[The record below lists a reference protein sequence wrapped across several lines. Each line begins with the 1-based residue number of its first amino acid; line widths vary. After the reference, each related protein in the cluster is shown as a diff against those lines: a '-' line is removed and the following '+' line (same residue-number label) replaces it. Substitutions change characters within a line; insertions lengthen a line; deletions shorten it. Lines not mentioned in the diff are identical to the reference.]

1 MKLIKQL
8 IHTLISIG
16 LLGSFFLYAHLI
28 QNELGST
35 KNDGTVEIIAE
46 QPNQVIDSIQIN
58 GRYVQSSEIIKN
70 QWGFNDAELIPNFSS
85 LSEDNSLVIKSSS
98 SVKTVSFEYFVSEN
112 PVIVNIKVGG
122 QLVGTIDTSN
132 GDKYKNLAFFKLPS
146 TLRITKN
153 NQFWYLHLIV
163 IAFGITCFIFNKATW
178 RIKKREIIF
187 LILLLIV
194 QYIFTTIT
202 FPRLYRNEL
211 VLFNSNFN
219 KIETQQ
225 LLISLTILIFFGL
238 FGYKQLRGRVYNA
251 FQRIIL
257 FVIYLLVPIFSLFLI
272 ENSYSQFST
281 LSQNSLL
288 NNLIIIG
295 IIYLIVA
302 LATSLRLASL
312 IILSASIII
321 GLSNQILIDNRGAPI
336 LFYNFFQITD
346 GLNVA
351 SSVTVNINNRILQSI
366 VFSYILF
373 TCFLFIPKLSLP
385 RLLPSQTFYSRHDF
399 KWFYRLSRILLSF
412 VTLITVFPLI
422 NQTVVSNA
430 NISLNYWRMYITY
443 GQYGLPLS
451 LVSFYEDSKIS
462 KPEGYSTSNLE
473 KLLET
478 YSSDTDTITSTTK
491 PNIIFIQN
499 ESQSDLSTLQNL
511 SISPDPLLNQHALS
525 DDTVHG
531 TLNVSVYGG
540 GTANTEYEVLT
551 SNAISFLSSNLF
563 PYQQIITQERPSFA
577 SYLKD
582 KDYDTVALHPQS
594 GNNYNR
600 QKVYPLLGFTK
611 SYFLDSEP
619 AISELAPLTINRGWP
634 SDQFLFNGIKEL
646 YEQKGDTP
654 LFSFVVTMQG
664 HGGYPSTEAIYPRE
678 VSINGSTSE
687 YLAETEFLTSLK
699 KTDEAFADLITYFS
713 SYKEPTVIV
722 MYGDHQPSL
731 SQEFYSQFMDESNP
745 ASKYSTPFVI
755 WANFDINEREAITIS
770 PNYLVPYLM
779 NILSE
784 SEYALPRSP
793 YQQFLSD
800 MQLELPIITSW
811 GNLDG
816 NGQQIE
822 DLSTLPLYQTYLQL
836 EYNSA
841 VDKRPLEDLFE

>member
-1 MKLIKQL
+1 MKLIKL
-8 IHTLISIG
+8 FFHWIIVI
-16 LLGSFFLYAHLI
+16 LLGSSFIKYIDLI
-28 QNELGST
+28 ENELGVA
-35 KNDGTVEIIAE
+35 NNNGNVRIIAE
-46 QPNQVIDSIQIN
+46 ETQQYIDGIQIN
-58 GRYVQSSEIIKN
+58 GKYNLGEFVVRNDWYTVSQNVVNTFYISEIEN
-70 QWGFNDAELIPNFSS
+70 NVMEFNLPTP
-85 LSEDNSLVIKSSS
+85 IKSI
-98 SVKTVSFEYFVSEN
+98 SFEYRVSDE
-112 PVIVNIKVGG
+112 PKIIHIYIDDKLIKT
-122 QLVGTIDTSN
+122 LDTSI
-132 GDKYKNLAFFKLPS
+132 GKDSKNLFFLETAHSTKLS
-146 TLRITKN
+146 SE
-153 NQFWYLHLIV
+153 NQFWYIQIIILFMGLIFY
-163 IAFGITCFIFNKATW
+163 ALGNATW
-178 RIKKREIIF
+178 RIRFRDIILVLCLIGIQFF
-187 LILLLIV
+187 LTSKL
-194 QYIFTTIT
+194 
-202 FPRLYRNEL
+202 FPLLYRDEL
-211 VLFNSNFN
+211 VLFNSSFN
-219 KIETQQ
+219 KAEINLLLTTFTLTLYASFIGYRQ
-225 LLISLTILIFFGL
+225 LNNKL
-238 FGYKQLRGRVYNA
+238 FVACKNL
-251 FQRIIL
+251 FIL
-257 FVIYLLVPIFSLFLI
+257 FNFASVPILSLFII

-281 LSQNSLL
+281 LSIENIRY
-288 NNLIIIG
+288 NLIIISV
-295 IIYLIVA
+295 LFFIVVFM
-302 LATSLRLASL
+302 TNFRFAS
-312 IILSASIII
+312 IFILSISAII
-321 GLSNQILIDNRGAPI
+321 GISNQILITSRGTPL
-336 LFYNFFQITD
+336 LFYNIFQIKD
-346 GLNVA
+346 ALNVA
-351 SSVTVNINNRILQSI
+351 SSITITLNNRMLQSI
-366 VFSYILF
+366 FFTLFLNTYFSIL
-373 TCFLFIPKLSLP
+373 PKLTLP
-385 RLLPSQTFYSRHDF
+385 NFFPKAINKTKFDF
-399 KWFYRLSRILLSF
+399 KWFNRFIRITIGYLAI
-412 VTLITVFPLI
+412 TLVLPTSIQSLVDNADITLD
-422 NQTVVSNA
+422 
-430 NISLNYWRMYITY
+430 YWKMQVTY

-473 KLLET
+473 QLLET
-478 YSSDTDTITSTTK
+478 YSSDTDTSTTK

-499 ESQSDLSTLQNL
+499 ESQSDFSTLQNL
-511 SISPDPLLNQHALS
+511 SISPDPLLNQHTLS
-525 DDTVHG
+525 DNTVHG

-551 SNAISFLSSNLF
+551 SNAVSFLSSNLF

-611 SYFLDSEP
+611 SYFLDSDP
-619 AISELAPLTINRGWP
+619 AISELAPLTIDRSWP

-664 HGGYPSTEAIYPRE
+664 HGGYLNSEETYPRE
-678 VSINGSTSE
+678 VNINGSTSE

-793 YQQFLSD
+793 YQQFVSD

-816 NGQQIE
+816 SGQQIE
-822 DLSTLPLYQTYLQL
+822 DLSNLSLYQTYLQL

-841 VDKRPLEDLFE
+841 VDKRPLEDLFK

>member
-1 MKLIKQL
+1 MKLIKL
-8 IHTLISIG
+8 FFHWIIVI
-16 LLGSFFLYAHLI
+16 LLGSSFIKYIDLI
-28 QNELGST
+28 ENELGVA
-35 KNDGTVEIIAE
+35 NNNGNVRIIAE
-46 QPNQVIDSIQIN
+46 ETQQYIDGIQIN
-58 GRYVQSSEIIKN
+58 GKYNLGEFVVRNDWYTVSQNVVNTFYISEIEN
-70 QWGFNDAELIPNFSS
+70 NVMEFNLPTP
-85 LSEDNSLVIKSSS
+85 IKSI
-98 SVKTVSFEYFVSEN
+98 SFEYRVSDE
-112 PVIVNIKVGG
+112 PKIIHIYIDDKLIKT
-122 QLVGTIDTSN
+122 LDTSI
-132 GDKYKNLAFFKLPS
+132 GKDSKNLFFLETAHSTKLS
-146 TLRITKN
+146 SE
-153 NQFWYLHLIV
+153 NQFWYIQIIILFMGLIFY
-163 IAFGITCFIFNKATW
+163 ALGNATW
-178 RIKKREIIF
+178 RIRFRDIILVLCLIGIQFF
-187 LILLLIV
+187 LTSKL
-194 QYIFTTIT
+194 
-202 FPRLYRNEL
+202 FPLLYRDEL
-211 VLFNSNFN
+211 VLFNSSFN
-219 KIETQQ
+219 KAEINLLLTTFTLTLYASFIGYRQ
-225 LLISLTILIFFGL
+225 LNNKL
-238 FGYKQLRGRVYNA
+238 FVACKNL
-251 FQRIIL
+251 FIL
-257 FVIYLLVPIFSLFLI
+257 FNFASVPILSLFII

-281 LSQNSLL
+281 LSIENIRY
-288 NNLIIIG
+288 NLIIISV
-295 IIYLIVA
+295 LFFIVF
-302 LATSLRLASL
+302 LMTNFRFAS
-312 IILSASIII
+312 IFILSISAII
-321 GLSNQILIDNRGAPI
+321 GISNQILITSRGTPL
-336 LFYNFFQITD
+336 LFYNIFQIKD
-346 GLNVA
+346 ALNVA
-351 SSVTVNINNRILQSI
+351 SSITITLNNRMLQSI
-366 VFSYILF
+366 FFTLFLNTYFSIL
-373 TCFLFIPKLSLP
+373 PKLTLP
-385 RLLPSQTFYSRHDF
+385 NFFPKAINKTKFDF
-399 KWFYRLSRILLSF
+399 KWFNRFIRITIGYLAI
-412 VTLITVFPLI
+412 TLVLPTSIQSLVDNADITLD
-422 NQTVVSNA
+422 
-430 NISLNYWRMYITY
+430 YWKMQVTY

-462 KPEGYSTSNLE
+462 KPERYSTSNLE
-473 KLLET
+473 QLLET
-478 YSSDTDTITSTTK
+478 YSSDTDTSTTK

-499 ESQSDLSTLQNL
+499 ESQSDFSTLQNL
-511 SISPDPLLNQHALS
+511 SISPDPLLNQHTLS
-525 DDTVHG
+525 DNTVHG

-611 SYFLDSEP
+611 SYFLDSDP
-619 AISELAPLTINRGWP
+619 AISELAPLTIDRSWP

-664 HGGYPSTEAIYPRE
+664 HGGYLNSEETYPRE
-678 VSINGSTSE
+678 VNINGSTSE

-793 YQQFLSD
+793 YQQFVSD

-816 NGQQIE
+816 SGQQIE
-822 DLSTLPLYQTYLQL
+822 DLSNLSLYQTYLQL

-841 VDKRPLEDLFE
+841 VDKRPLEDLFK

>member
-1 MKLIKQL
+1 MKLIKL
-8 IHTLISIG
+8 FFHWIIVI
-16 LLGSFFLYAHLI
+16 LLGCSFIKYIDLI
-28 QNELGST
+28 KNELGVA
-35 KNDGTVEIIAE
+35 NNNGNVRIIAE
-46 QPNQVIDSIQIN
+46 ETQQYIDGIQIN
-58 GRYVQSSEIIKN
+58 GKYNLGEFVVRNDWYTVSQNVVNTFYISEI
-70 QWGFNDAELIPNFSS
+70 
-85 LSEDNSLVIKSSS
+85 EDNVMEFNLPTPIQSI
-98 SVKTVSFEYFVSEN
+98 SFEYRVSDEPKIIHIYIDDKLIKTLDTSIGKDSKNLFFLETAHSTKLSSEN
-112 PVIVNIKVGG
+112 H
-122 QLVGTIDTSN
+122 
-132 GDKYKNLAFFKLPS
+132 
-146 TLRITKN
+146 
-153 NQFWYLHLIV
+153 FWYIQIIILFMGLI
-163 IAFGITCFIFNKATW
+163 FYTLGNATW
-178 RIKKREIIF
+178 RIRFRDIILVLCLIGIQNF
-187 LILLLIV
+187 LTSK
-194 QYIFTTIT
+194 F
-202 FPRLYRNEL
+202 FPLLYRDEL
-211 VLFNSNFN
+211 ALFNSSFN
-219 KIETQQ
+219 KAEINLLLTTFTLILYASFIGYRQ
-225 LLISLTILIFFGL
+225 LNNKL
-238 FGYKQLRGRVYNA
+238 FVACKNL
-251 FQRIIL
+251 FIL
-257 FVIYLLVPIFSLFLI
+257 FNFASIPIFSLFII

-281 LSQNSLL
+281 LSIENIRYNLL
-288 NNLIIIG
+288 IISILFFIVFLMTNFRFASIFILSISAIIG
-295 IIYLIVA
+295 I
-302 LATSLRLASL
+302 
-312 IILSASIII
+312 
-321 GLSNQILIDNRGAPI
+321 SNQILITSRGTPL
-336 LFYNFFQITD
+336 LFYNIFQIKD
-346 GLNVA
+346 ALNVA
-351 SSVTVNINNRILQSI
+351 SSITITLNNRMLQSI
-366 VFSYILF
+366 FFTLFLNTYFSIL
-373 TCFLFIPKLSLP
+373 PKLTLP
-385 RLLPSQTFYSRHDF
+385 NFFPKAINKTKFDF
-399 KWFYRLSRILLSF
+399 KWFNRFIRITIGYLAI
-412 VTLITVFPLI
+412 TLVLPTSIQSLVDNADITLD
-422 NQTVVSNA
+422 
-430 NISLNYWRMYITY
+430 YWKMQVTY

-473 KLLET
+473 QLLET
-478 YSSDTDTITSTTK
+478 YSSDTDTSTTK

-499 ESQSDLSTLQNL
+499 ESQSDFSTLQNL
-511 SISPDPLLNQHALS
+511 SISPDPLLNQHTLS
-525 DDTVHG
+525 DNTVHG

-611 SYFLDSEP
+611 SYFLDSDP
-619 AISELAPLTINRGWP
+619 AISELAPLTIDRSWP

-664 HGGYPSTEAIYPRE
+664 HGGYLNSEETYPRE
-678 VSINGSTSE
+678 VNINGSTSE

-745 ASKYSTPFVI
+745 ASQYSTPFVI

-793 YQQFLSD
+793 YQQFVSD
-800 MQLELPIITSW
+800 MQLELPIITSL

-816 NGQQIE
+816 SGQQIE
-822 DLSTLPLYQTYLQL
+822 DLSNLSLYQTYLQL

-841 VDKRPLEDLFE
+841 VDKRPLEDLFK

>member
-1 MKLIKQL
+1 MKLIKL
-8 IHTLISIG
+8 FFHWIIVI
-16 LLGSFFLYAHLI
+16 LLGSSFIKYIDLI
-28 QNELGST
+28 ENELGVA
-35 KNDGTVEIIAE
+35 NNNGNVRIIAE
-46 QPNQVIDSIQIN
+46 ETQQYIDGIQIN
-58 GRYVQSSEIIKN
+58 GKYNLGEFVVRNDWYTVSQNVVNTFYISEIEN
-70 QWGFNDAELIPNFSS
+70 NVMEFNLPTP
-85 LSEDNSLVIKSSS
+85 IKSI
-98 SVKTVSFEYFVSEN
+98 SFEYRVSDE
-112 PVIVNIKVGG
+112 PKIIHIYIDDKLIKT
-122 QLVGTIDTSN
+122 LDTSI
-132 GDKYKNLAFFKLPS
+132 GKDSKNLFFLETAHSTKLS
-146 TLRITKN
+146 SE
-153 NQFWYLHLIV
+153 NQFWYIQIIILFMGLIFY
-163 IAFGITCFIFNKATW
+163 ALGNATW
-178 RIKKREIIF
+178 RIRFRDIILVLCLIGIQFF
-187 LILLLIV
+187 LTSKL
-194 QYIFTTIT
+194 
-202 FPRLYRNEL
+202 FPLLYRDEL
-211 VLFNSNFN
+211 VLFNSSFN
-219 KIETQQ
+219 KAEINLLLTTFTLTLYASFIGYRQ
-225 LLISLTILIFFGL
+225 LNNKL
-238 FGYKQLRGRVYNA
+238 FVACKNL
-251 FQRIIL
+251 FIL
-257 FVIYLLVPIFSLFLI
+257 FNFASVPILSLFII

-281 LSQNSLL
+281 LSIENIRY
-288 NNLIIIG
+288 NLIIISV
-295 IIYLIVA
+295 LFFIVF
-302 LATSLRLASL
+302 LMTNFRFAS
-312 IILSASIII
+312 IFILSISAII
-321 GLSNQILIDNRGAPI
+321 GISNQILITSRGTPL
-336 LFYNFFQITD
+336 LFYNIFQIKD
-346 GLNVA
+346 ALNVA
-351 SSVTVNINNRILQSI
+351 SSITITLNNRMLQSI
-366 VFSYILF
+366 FFTLFLNTYFSIL
-373 TCFLFIPKLSLP
+373 PKLTLP
-385 RLLPSQTFYSRHDF
+385 NFFPKAINKTKFDF
-399 KWFYRLSRILLSF
+399 KWFNRFIRITIGYLAI
-412 VTLITVFPLI
+412 TLVLPTSIQSLVDNADITLD
-422 NQTVVSNA
+422 
-430 NISLNYWRMYITY
+430 YWKMQVTY

-473 KLLET
+473 QLLET
-478 YSSDTDTITSTTK
+478 YSSDTDTSTTK

-499 ESQSDLSTLQNL
+499 ESQSDFSTLQNL
-511 SISPDPLLNQHALS
+511 SISPDPLLNQHTLS
-525 DDTVHG
+525 DNTVHG

-611 SYFLDSEP
+611 SYFLDSDP
-619 AISELAPLTINRGWP
+619 AISELAPLTIDRSWP

-664 HGGYPSTEAIYPRE
+664 HGGYLNSEETYPRE
-678 VSINGSTSE
+678 VNINGSTSE

-793 YQQFLSD
+793 YQQFVSD

-816 NGQQIE
+816 SGQQIE
-822 DLSTLPLYQTYLQL
+822 DLSNLSLYQTYLQL

-841 VDKRPLEDLFE
+841 VDKRPLEDLFK

>member
-1 MKLIKQL
+1 MGLIFYA
-8 IHTLISIG
+8 
-16 LLGSFFLYAHLI
+16 LG
-28 QNELGST
+28 N
-35 KNDGTVEIIAE
+35 
-46 QPNQVIDSIQIN
+46 
-58 GRYVQSSEIIKN
+58 
-70 QWGFNDAELIPNFSS
+70 
-85 LSEDNSLVIKSSS
+85 
-98 SVKTVSFEYFVSEN
+98 
-112 PVIVNIKVGG
+112 
-122 QLVGTIDTSN
+122 
-132 GDKYKNLAFFKLPS
+132 
-146 TLRITKN
+146 
-153 NQFWYLHLIV
+153 
-163 IAFGITCFIFNKATW
+163 ATW
-178 RIKKREIIF
+178 RIRFRDIILVLCLIGIQFF
-187 LILLLIV
+187 LTSKL
-194 QYIFTTIT
+194 
-202 FPRLYRNEL
+202 FPLLYRDEL
-211 VLFNSNFN
+211 VLFNSSFN
-219 KIETQQ
+219 KAEINL
-225 LLISLTILIFFGL
+225 LLITFTLTLYASFIGYRQLNNKL
-238 FGYKQLRGRVYNA
+238 FVACKNL
-251 FQRIIL
+251 FIL
-257 FVIYLLVPIFSLFLI
+257 FNFASVPILSLFII

-281 LSQNSLL
+281 LSIENIRY
-288 NNLIIIG
+288 NLIIISV
-295 IIYLIVA
+295 LFFIVVFM
-302 LATSLRLASL
+302 TNFRFAS
-312 IILSASIII
+312 IFILSISAII
-321 GLSNQILIDNRGAPI
+321 GISNQILITSRGTPL
-336 LFYNFFQITD
+336 LFYNIFQIKD
-346 GLNVA
+346 ALNVA
-351 SSVTVNINNRILQSI
+351 SSITITLNNRMLQSI
-366 VFSYILF
+366 FFTLFLNTYFSIL
-373 TCFLFIPKLSLP
+373 PKLTLP
-385 RLLPSQTFYSRHDF
+385 NFFPKAINKTKFDF
-399 KWFYRLSRILLSF
+399 KWFNRFIRITIGYLAI
-412 VTLITVFPLI
+412 TLVLPTSIQSLVDNADITLD
-422 NQTVVSNA
+422 
-430 NISLNYWRMYITY
+430 YWKMQVTY

-473 KLLET
+473 QLLET
-478 YSSDTDTITSTTK
+478 YSSDTDTSTTK

-499 ESQSDLSTLQNL
+499 ESQSDFSTLQNL
-511 SISPDPLLNQHALS
+511 SISPDPLLNQHTLS
-525 DDTVHG
+525 DNTVHG
-531 TLNVSVYGG
+531 TLNISVYGG

-551 SNAISFLSSNLF
+551 SNAVSFLSSNLF

-611 SYFLDSEP
+611 SYFLDSDP
-619 AISELAPLTINRGWP
+619 AISELAPLTIDRSWP

-664 HGGYPSTEAIYPRE
+664 HGGYLNSEETYPRE
-678 VSINGSTSE
+678 VNINGSTSE

-822 DLSTLPLYQTYLQL
+822 DLSTLPLYQTYFQL

>member
-1 MKLIKQL
+1 MIE
-8 IHTLISIG
+8 
-16 LLGSFFLYAHLI
+16 
-28 QNELGST
+28 NELGVA
-35 KNDGTVEIIAE
+35 NNNGNVRIIAE
-46 QPNQVIDSIQIN
+46 ETQQYIDGIQIN
-58 GRYVQSSEIIKN
+58 GKYNLGEFVVRNDWYTVSQNVVNTFYISEIEN
-70 QWGFNDAELIPNFSS
+70 NVMEFNLPTP
-85 LSEDNSLVIKSSS
+85 IKSI
-98 SVKTVSFEYFVSEN
+98 SFEYRVSDE
-112 PVIVNIKVGG
+112 PKIIHIYIDDKLIKT
-122 QLVGTIDTSN
+122 LDTSI
-132 GDKYKNLAFFKLPS
+132 GKDSKNLFFLETAHSTKLS
-146 TLRITKN
+146 SE
-153 NQFWYLHLIV
+153 NQFWYIQIIILFMGLIFY
-163 IAFGITCFIFNKATW
+163 ALGNATW
-178 RIKKREIIF
+178 RIRFRDIILVLCLIGIQFF
-187 LILLLIV
+187 LTSKL
-194 QYIFTTIT
+194 
-202 FPRLYRNEL
+202 FPLLYRDEL
-211 VLFNSNFN
+211 VLFNSSFN
-219 KIETQQ
+219 KAEINLLLTTFTLTLYASFIGYRQ
-225 LLISLTILIFFGL
+225 LNNKL
-238 FGYKQLRGRVYNA
+238 FVACKNL
-251 FQRIIL
+251 FIL
-257 FVIYLLVPIFSLFLI
+257 FNFASVPILSLFII

-281 LSQNSLL
+281 LSIENIRY
-288 NNLIIIG
+288 NLIIISV
-295 IIYLIVA
+295 LFFIVVFM
-302 LATSLRLASL
+302 TNFRFAS
-312 IILSASIII
+312 IFILSISAII
-321 GLSNQILIDNRGAPI
+321 GISNQILITSRGTPL
-336 LFYNFFQITD
+336 LFYNIFQIKD
-346 GLNVA
+346 ALNVA
-351 SSVTVNINNRILQSI
+351 SSITITLNNRMLQSI
-366 VFSYILF
+366 FFTLFLNTYFSIL
-373 TCFLFIPKLSLP
+373 PKITLP
-385 RLLPSQTFYSRHDF
+385 NFFPKAINKTKFDF
-399 KWFYRLSRILLSF
+399 KWFNRFIRITIGYLAI
-412 VTLITVFPLI
+412 TLVLPTSIQSLVDNADITLD
-422 NQTVVSNA
+422 
-430 NISLNYWRMYITY
+430 YWKMQVTY

-473 KLLET
+473 QLLET
-478 YSSDTDTITSTTK
+478 YSSDTDTSTTK

-499 ESQSDLSTLQNL
+499 ESQSDFSTLQNL
-511 SISPDPLLNQHALS
+511 SISPDPLLNQHTLS
-525 DDTVHG
+525 DNTVHG

-611 SYFLDSEP
+611 SYFLDSDP
-619 AISELAPLTINRGWP
+619 AISELAPLTIDRSWP

-664 HGGYPSTEAIYPRE
+664 HGGYLNSEETYPRE
-678 VSINGSTSE
+678 VNINGSTSE

-822 DLSTLPLYQTYLQL
+822 DLSTLPLYQTYFQL

-841 VDKRPLEDLFE
+841 VDKRPLEDLFK

>member
-1 MKLIKQL
+1 MKLIKL
-8 IHTLISIG
+8 FFHWIIVI
-16 LLGSFFLYAHLI
+16 LLGSSFIKYIDLI
-28 QNELGST
+28 ENELGVA
-35 KNDGTVEIIAE
+35 NNNGNVRIIAE
-46 QPNQVIDSIQIN
+46 ETQQYIDGIQIN
-58 GRYVQSSEIIKN
+58 GKYNLGEFVVRNDWYTVSQNVVNTFYISEIEN
-70 QWGFNDAELIPNFSS
+70 NVMEFNLPTP
-85 LSEDNSLVIKSSS
+85 IKSI
-98 SVKTVSFEYFVSEN
+98 SFEYRVSDE
-112 PVIVNIKVGG
+112 PKIIHIYIDDKLIKT
-122 QLVGTIDTSN
+122 LDTSI
-132 GDKYKNLAFFKLPS
+132 GKDSKNLFFLETAHSTKLS
-146 TLRITKN
+146 SE
-153 NQFWYLHLIV
+153 NQFWYIQIIILFMGLIFY
-163 IAFGITCFIFNKATW
+163 ALGNATW
-178 RIKKREIIF
+178 RIRFRDIILVLCLIGIQFF
-187 LILLLIV
+187 LTSKL
-194 QYIFTTIT
+194 
-202 FPRLYRNEL
+202 FPLLYRDEL
-211 VLFNSNFN
+211 VLFNSSFN
-219 KIETQQ
+219 KAEINLLLTTFTLTLYASFIGYRQ
-225 LLISLTILIFFGL
+225 LNNKL
-238 FGYKQLRGRVYNA
+238 FVACKNL
-251 FQRIIL
+251 FIL
-257 FVIYLLVPIFSLFLI
+257 FNFASVPILSLFII

-281 LSQNSLL
+281 LSIENIRY
-288 NNLIIIG
+288 NLIIISV
-295 IIYLIVA
+295 LFFIVF
-302 LATSLRLASL
+302 LMTNFRFAS
-312 IILSASIII
+312 IFILSISAII
-321 GLSNQILIDNRGAPI
+321 GISNQILITSRGTPL
-336 LFYNFFQITD
+336 LFYNIFQIKD
-346 GLNVA
+346 ALNVA
-351 SSVTVNINNRILQSI
+351 SSITITLNNRMLQSI
-366 VFSYILF
+366 FFTLFLNTYFSIL
-373 TCFLFIPKLSLP
+373 PKLTLP
-385 RLLPSQTFYSRHDF
+385 NFFPKAINKTKFDF
-399 KWFYRLSRILLSF
+399 KWFNRFIRITIGYLAI
-412 VTLITVFPLI
+412 TLVLPTSIQSLVDNADITLD
-422 NQTVVSNA
+422 
-430 NISLNYWRMYITY
+430 YWKMQVTY

-473 KLLET
+473 QLLET
-478 YSSDTDTITSTTK
+478 YSSDTDTSTTK

-499 ESQSDLSTLQNL
+499 ESQSDFSTLQNL
-511 SISPDPLLNQHALS
+511 SISPDPLLNQHTLS
-525 DDTVHG
+525 DNTVHG

-611 SYFLDSEP
+611 SYFLDSDP
-619 AISELAPLTINRGWP
+619 AISELAPLTIDRSWP

-664 HGGYPSTEAIYPRE
+664 HGGYLNSEETYPRE
-678 VSINGSTSE
+678 VNINGSTSE

-793 YQQFLSD
+793 YQQFVSD

-816 NGQQIE
+816 SGKQIE
-822 DLSTLPLYQTYLQL
+822 DLSNLSLYQTYLQL

-841 VDKRPLEDLFE
+841 VDKRPLEDLFK

>member
-1 MKLIKQL
+1 MKLIKL
-8 IHTLISIG
+8 FFHWIIVI
-16 LLGSFFLYAHLI
+16 LLGSSFIKYIDLI
-28 QNELGST
+28 ENELGVA
-35 KNDGTVEIIAE
+35 NNNGNVRIIAE
-46 QPNQVIDSIQIN
+46 ETQQYIDGIQIN
-58 GRYVQSSEIIKN
+58 GKYNLGEFVVRNDWYTVSQNVVNTFYISEIEN
-70 QWGFNDAELIPNFSS
+70 NVMEFNLPTP
-85 LSEDNSLVIKSSS
+85 IKSI
-98 SVKTVSFEYFVSEN
+98 SFEYRVSDE
-112 PVIVNIKVGG
+112 PKIIHIYIDDKLIKT
-122 QLVGTIDTSN
+122 LDTSI
-132 GDKYKNLAFFKLPS
+132 GKDSKNLFFLETAHSTKLS
-146 TLRITKN
+146 SE
-153 NQFWYLHLIV
+153 NQFWYIQIIILFMGLIFY
-163 IAFGITCFIFNKATW
+163 ALGNATW
-178 RIKKREIIF
+178 RIRFRDIILVLCLIGIQFF
-187 LILLLIV
+187 LTSKL
-194 QYIFTTIT
+194 
-202 FPRLYRNEL
+202 FPLLYRDEL
-211 VLFNSNFN
+211 VLFNSSFN
-219 KIETQQ
+219 KAEINLLLTTYTLTLYASFIGYRQ
-225 LLISLTILIFFGL
+225 LNNKL
-238 FGYKQLRGRVYNA
+238 FVACKNL
-251 FQRIIL
+251 FIL
-257 FVIYLLVPIFSLFLI
+257 FNFASVPILSLFII

-281 LSQNSLL
+281 LSIENIRY
-288 NNLIIIG
+288 NLIIISV
-295 IIYLIVA
+295 LFFIVF
-302 LATSLRLASL
+302 LMTNFRFAS
-312 IILSASIII
+312 IFILSISAII
-321 GLSNQILIDNRGAPI
+321 GISNQILITSRGTPL
-336 LFYNFFQITD
+336 LFYNIFQIKD
-346 GLNVA
+346 ALNVA
-351 SSVTVNINNRILQSI
+351 SSITITLNNRMLQSI
-366 VFSYILF
+366 FFTLFLNTYFSIL
-373 TCFLFIPKLSLP
+373 PKLTLP
-385 RLLPSQTFYSRHDF
+385 NFFPKAINKTKFDF
-399 KWFYRLSRILLSF
+399 KWFNRFIRITIGYLAI
-412 VTLITVFPLI
+412 TLVLPTSIQSLVDNADITLD
-422 NQTVVSNA
+422 
-430 NISLNYWRMYITY
+430 YWKMQVTY

-473 KLLET
+473 QLLET
-478 YSSDTDTITSTTK
+478 YSSDTDTSTTK

-499 ESQSDLSTLQNL
+499 ESQSDFSTLQNL
-511 SISPDPLLNQHALS
+511 SISPDPLLNQHTLS
-525 DDTVHG
+525 DNTVHG

-611 SYFLDSEP
+611 SYFLDSDP
-619 AISELAPLTINRGWP
+619 AISELAPLTIDRSWP

-664 HGGYPSTEAIYPRE
+664 HGGYLNSEETYPRE
-678 VSINGSTSE
+678 VNINGSTSE

-793 YQQFLSD
+793 YQQFVSD

-816 NGQQIE
+816 SGQQIE
-822 DLSTLPLYQTYLQL
+822 DLSNLSLYQTYLQL

-841 VDKRPLEDLFE
+841 VDKRPLEDLFK

>member
-1 MKLIKQL
+1 MKLIKL
-8 IHTLISIG
+8 FFHWIIVI
-16 LLGSFFLYAHLI
+16 LLGSSFFKYIDLI
-28 QNELGST
+28 ENELGVA
-35 KNDGTVEIIAE
+35 NNNGNVRIIAE
-46 QPNQVIDSIQIN
+46 ETQQYIDGIQIN
-58 GRYVQSSEIIKN
+58 GKYNLGEFVVRNDWYTVSQNVVNTFYISEIEN
-70 QWGFNDAELIPNFSS
+70 NVMEFNLPTP
-85 LSEDNSLVIKSSS
+85 IKSI
-98 SVKTVSFEYFVSEN
+98 SFEYRVSDEPKIIHIYIDDKLIKTLDTSIGKDSKNLFFLETAHSTKLSSEN
-112 PVIVNIKVGG
+112 H
-122 QLVGTIDTSN
+122 
-132 GDKYKNLAFFKLPS
+132 
-146 TLRITKN
+146 
-153 NQFWYLHLIV
+153 FWYIQIIILFTGLI
-163 IAFGITCFIFNKATW
+163 FYTLGNATW
-178 RIKKREIIF
+178 RIRFRDIILVLCLIGIQNF
-187 LILLLIV
+187 LTSK
-194 QYIFTTIT
+194 F
-202 FPRLYRNEL
+202 FPLLYRDEL
-211 VLFNSNFN
+211 ALFNSSFN
-219 KIETQQ
+219 KAEINLLLTTFTLTLYASFIGYRQ
-225 LLISLTILIFFGL
+225 LNNKL
-238 FGYKQLRGRVYNA
+238 FVACKNL
-251 FQRIIL
+251 FIL
-257 FVIYLLVPIFSLFLI
+257 FNFASVPILSLFII

-281 LSQNSLL
+281 LSIENIRYNLL
-288 NNLIIIG
+288 IISILFFIVFLMTNFRFASIFILSISAIIG
-295 IIYLIVA
+295 I
-302 LATSLRLASL
+302 
-312 IILSASIII
+312 
-321 GLSNQILIDNRGAPI
+321 SNQILITSRGTPL
-336 LFYNFFQITD
+336 LFYNIFQIKD
-346 GLNVA
+346 ALNVA
-351 SSVTVNINNRILQSI
+351 SSITITLNNRMLQSI
-366 VFSYILF
+366 FFTLFLNTYFSIL
-373 TCFLFIPKLSLP
+373 PKLTLP
-385 RLLPSQTFYSRHDF
+385 NFFPKAINKTKFDF
-399 KWFYRLSRILLSF
+399 KWFNRFIRITIGYLAI
-412 VTLITVFPLI
+412 TLVLPTSIQSLVDNADITLD
-422 NQTVVSNA
+422 
-430 NISLNYWRMYITY
+430 YWKMQVTY

-473 KLLET
+473 QLLET
-478 YSSDTDTITSTTK
+478 YSSYKYAITTK

-499 ESQSDLSTLQNL
+499 ESQSDFSTLQNL

-525 DDTVHG
+525 DNTVHG

-551 SNAISFLSSNLF
+551 SNAVSFLSSNLF

-611 SYFLDSEP
+611 SYFLDSDP
-619 AISELAPLTINRGWP
+619 AISELAPLTIDRSWP

-646 YEQKGDTP
+646 YEQKGDNP

-664 HGGYPSTEAIYPRE
+664 HGGYLNSEETYPRE

-731 SQEFYSQFMDESNP
+731 SQEFYSQFVDESNP

-793 YQQFLSD
+793 YQQFVSD

-816 NGQQIE
+816 SGQQIE
-822 DLSTLPLYQTYLQL
+822 DLSNLSLYQTYLQL

-841 VDKRPLEDLFE
+841 VDKRPLEDLFK

>member
-1 MKLIKQL
+1 MKLIKL
-8 IHTLISIG
+8 FFHWIIVI
-16 LLGSFFLYAHLI
+16 LLGSSFIKYIDLI
-28 QNELGST
+28 ENELGVA
-35 KNDGTVEIIAE
+35 NNNGNVRIIAE
-46 QPNQVIDSIQIN
+46 ETQQYIDGIQIN
-58 GRYVQSSEIIKN
+58 GKYNLGEFVVRNDWYTVSQNVVNTFYISEIEN
-70 QWGFNDAELIPNFSS
+70 NVMEFNLPTP
-85 LSEDNSLVIKSSS
+85 IKSI
-98 SVKTVSFEYFVSEN
+98 SFEYRVSDE
-112 PVIVNIKVGG
+112 PKIIHIYIDDKLIKT
-122 QLVGTIDTSN
+122 LDTSI
-132 GDKYKNLAFFKLPS
+132 GKDSKNLFFLETAHSTKLS
-146 TLRITKN
+146 SE
-153 NQFWYLHLIV
+153 NQFWYIQIIILFMGLIFY
-163 IAFGITCFIFNKATW
+163 ALGNATW
-178 RIKKREIIF
+178 RIRFRDIILVLCLIGIQFF
-187 LILLLIV
+187 LTSKL
-194 QYIFTTIT
+194 
-202 FPRLYRNEL
+202 FPLLYRDEL
-211 VLFNSNFN
+211 VLFNSSFN
-219 KIETQQ
+219 KAEINLLLTTFTLTLYASFIGYRQ
-225 LLISLTILIFFGL
+225 LNNKL
-238 FGYKQLRGRVYNA
+238 FVACKNL
-251 FQRIIL
+251 FIL
-257 FVIYLLVPIFSLFLI
+257 FNFASVPILSLFII

-281 LSQNSLL
+281 LSIENIRY
-288 NNLIIIG
+288 NLIIISV
-295 IIYLIVA
+295 LFFIVVFM
-302 LATSLRLASL
+302 TNFRFAS
-312 IILSASIII
+312 IFILSISAII
-321 GLSNQILIDNRGAPI
+321 GISNQILITSRGTPL
-336 LFYNFFQITD
+336 LFYNIFQIKD
-346 GLNVA
+346 ALNVA
-351 SSVTVNINNRILQSI
+351 SSITITLNNRMLQSI
-366 VFSYILF
+366 FFTLFLNTYFSIL
-373 TCFLFIPKLSLP
+373 PKLTLP
-385 RLLPSQTFYSRHDF
+385 NFFPKAINKTKFDF
-399 KWFYRLSRILLSF
+399 KWFNRFIRITIGYLAI
-412 VTLITVFPLI
+412 TLVLPTSIQSLVDNADITLD
-422 NQTVVSNA
+422 
-430 NISLNYWRMYITY
+430 YWKMQVTY

-473 KLLET
+473 QLLET
-478 YSSDTDTITSTTK
+478 YSSDTDTSTTK

-499 ESQSDLSTLQNL
+499 ESQSDFSTLQNL
-511 SISPDPLLNQHALS
+511 SISPDPLLNQHTLS
-525 DDTVHG
+525 DNTVHG

-551 SNAISFLSSNLF
+551 SNAVSFLSSNLF

-611 SYFLDSEP
+611 SYFLDSDP
-619 AISELAPLTINRGWP
+619 AISELAPLTIDRSWP

-664 HGGYPSTEAIYPRE
+664 HGGYLNSEETYPRE
-678 VSINGSTSE
+678 VNINGSTSE

-841 VDKRPLEDLFE
+841 VDKRPLEDLFK

>member
-1 MKLIKQL
+1 MKLIKL
-8 IHTLISIG
+8 FFHWIIVI
-16 LLGSFFLYAHLI
+16 LLGSSFIKYIDLI
-28 QNELGST
+28 ENELGVA
-35 KNDGTVEIIAE
+35 NNNGNVRIIAE
-46 QPNQVIDSIQIN
+46 ETQQYIDGIQIN
-58 GRYVQSSEIIKN
+58 GKYNLGEFVVRNDWYTVSQNVVNTFYISEIEN
-70 QWGFNDAELIPNFSS
+70 NVMEFNLPTP
-85 LSEDNSLVIKSSS
+85 IKSI
-98 SVKTVSFEYFVSEN
+98 SFEYRVSDE
-112 PVIVNIKVGG
+112 PKIIHIYIDDKLIKT
-122 QLVGTIDTSN
+122 LDTSI
-132 GDKYKNLAFFKLPS
+132 GKDSKNLFFLETAHSTKLS
-146 TLRITKN
+146 SE
-153 NQFWYLHLIV
+153 NQFWYIQIIILFMGLIFY
-163 IAFGITCFIFNKATW
+163 ALGNATW
-178 RIKKREIIF
+178 RIRFRDIILVLCLIGIQFF
-187 LILLLIV
+187 LTSKL
-194 QYIFTTIT
+194 
-202 FPRLYRNEL
+202 FPLLYRDEL
-211 VLFNSNFN
+211 VLFNSSFN
-219 KIETQQ
+219 KAEINLLLTTFTLTLYASFIGYRQ
-225 LLISLTILIFFGL
+225 LNNKL
-238 FGYKQLRGRVYNA
+238 FVACKNL
-251 FQRIIL
+251 FIL
-257 FVIYLLVPIFSLFLI
+257 FNFASVPILSLFII

-281 LSQNSLL
+281 LSIENIRY
-288 NNLIIIG
+288 NLIIISV
-295 IIYLIVA
+295 LFFIVVFM
-302 LATSLRLASL
+302 TNFRFAS
-312 IILSASIII
+312 IFILSISAII
-321 GLSNQILIDNRGAPI
+321 GISNQILITSRGTPL
-336 LFYNFFQITD
+336 LFYNIFQIKD
-346 GLNVA
+346 ALNVA
-351 SSVTVNINNRILQSI
+351 SSITITLNNRMLQSI
-366 VFSYILF
+366 FFTLFLNTYFSIL
-373 TCFLFIPKLSLP
+373 PKLTLP
-385 RLLPSQTFYSRHDF
+385 NFFPKAINKTKFDF
-399 KWFYRLSRILLSF
+399 KWFNRFIRITIGYLAI
-412 VTLITVFPLI
+412 TLVLPTSIQSLVDNADITLD
-422 NQTVVSNA
+422 
-430 NISLNYWRMYITY
+430 YWKMQVTY

-473 KLLET
+473 QLLET
-478 YSSDTDTITSTTK
+478 YSSDTYTSTTK

-499 ESQSDLSTLQNL
+499 ESQSDFSTLQNL
-511 SISPDPLLNQHALS
+511 SISPDPLLNQHTLS
-525 DDTVHG
+525 DNTVHG

-611 SYFLDSEP
+611 SYFLDSDP
-619 AISELAPLTINRGWP
+619 AISELAPLTIDRSWP

-646 YEQKGDTP
+646 YEQKGDNP

-664 HGGYPSTEAIYPRE
+664 HGGYLNSEETYPRE
-678 VSINGSTSE
+678 VNINGSTSE

-816 NGQQIE
+816 SGQQIE
-822 DLSTLPLYQTYLQL
+822 DLSNL
-836 EYNSA
+836 
-841 VDKRPLEDLFE
+841 

>member
-1 MKLIKQL
+1 MKLIKL
-8 IHTLISIG
+8 FFHWIIVI
-16 LLGSFFLYAHLI
+16 LLGSSFIKYIDLI
-28 QNELGST
+28 ENELGVA
-35 KNDGTVEIIAE
+35 NNNGNVRIIAE
-46 QPNQVIDSIQIN
+46 ETQQYIDGIQIN
-58 GRYVQSSEIIKN
+58 GKYNLGEFVVRNDWYTVSQNVVNTFYISEIEN
-70 QWGFNDAELIPNFSS
+70 NVMEFNLPTP
-85 LSEDNSLVIKSSS
+85 IKSI
-98 SVKTVSFEYFVSEN
+98 SFEYRVSDE
-112 PVIVNIKVGG
+112 PKIIHIYIDDKLIKT
-122 QLVGTIDTSN
+122 LDTSI
-132 GDKYKNLAFFKLPS
+132 GKDSKNLFFLETAHSTKLS
-146 TLRITKN
+146 SE
-153 NQFWYLHLIV
+153 NQFWYIQIIILFMGLIFY
-163 IAFGITCFIFNKATW
+163 ALGNATW
-178 RIKKREIIF
+178 RIRFRDIILVLCLIGIQFF
-187 LILLLIV
+187 LTSKL
-194 QYIFTTIT
+194 
-202 FPRLYRNEL
+202 FPLLYRDEL
-211 VLFNSNFN
+211 VLFNSSFN
-219 KIETQQ
+219 KAEINLLLTTFTLTLYASFIGYRQ
-225 LLISLTILIFFGL
+225 LNNKL
-238 FGYKQLRGRVYNA
+238 FVACKNL
-251 FQRIIL
+251 FIL
-257 FVIYLLVPIFSLFLI
+257 FNFASVPILSLFII

-281 LSQNSLL
+281 LSIENIRY
-288 NNLIIIG
+288 NLIIISV
-295 IIYLIVA
+295 LFFIVF
-302 LATSLRLASL
+302 LMTNFRFAS
-312 IILSASIII
+312 IFILSISAII
-321 GLSNQILIDNRGAPI
+321 GISNQILITSRGTPL
-336 LFYNFFQITD
+336 LFYNIFQIKD
-346 GLNVA
+346 ALNVA
-351 SSVTVNINNRILQSI
+351 SSITITLNNRMLQSI
-366 VFSYILF
+366 FFTLFLNTYFSIL
-373 TCFLFIPKLSLP
+373 PKLTLP
-385 RLLPSQTFYSRHDF
+385 NFFPKATNKTKFDF
-399 KWFYRLSRILLSF
+399 KWFNRFIRITIGYLAI
-412 VTLITVFPLI
+412 TLVLPTSIQSLVDNADITLD
-422 NQTVVSNA
+422 
-430 NISLNYWRMYITY
+430 YWKMQVTY

-473 KLLET
+473 QLLET
-478 YSSDTDTITSTTK
+478 YSSDTDTSTTK

-499 ESQSDLSTLQNL
+499 ESQSDFSTLQNL
-511 SISPDPLLNQHALS
+511 SISPDPLLNQHTLS
-525 DDTVHG
+525 DNTVHG

-611 SYFLDSEP
+611 SYFLDSDP
-619 AISELAPLTINRGWP
+619 AISELAPLTIDRSWP

-664 HGGYPSTEAIYPRE
+664 HGGYLNSEETYPRE
-678 VSINGSTSE
+678 VNINGSTSE

-793 YQQFLSD
+793 YQQFVSD

-816 NGQQIE
+816 SGQQIE
-822 DLSTLPLYQTYLQL
+822 DLSNLSLYQTYLQL

-841 VDKRPLEDLFE
+841 VDKRPLEDLFK

>member
-1 MKLIKQL
+1 MLQSIFF
-8 IHTLISIG
+8 TL
-16 LLGSFFLYAHLI
+16 FLNTY
-28 QNELGST
+28 
-35 KNDGTVEIIAE
+35 
-46 QPNQVIDSIQIN
+46 
-58 GRYVQSSEIIKN
+58 
-70 QWGFNDAELIPNFSS
+70 
-85 LSEDNSLVIKSSS
+85 
-98 SVKTVSFEYFVSEN
+98 
-112 PVIVNIKVGG
+112 
-122 QLVGTIDTSN
+122 
-132 GDKYKNLAFFKLPS
+132 
-146 TLRITKN
+146 
-153 NQFWYLHLIV
+153 
-163 IAFGITCFIFNKATW
+163 
-178 RIKKREIIF
+178 F
-187 LILLLIV
+187 LIL
-194 QYIFTTIT
+194 
-202 FPRLYRNEL
+202 P
-211 VLFNSNFN
+211 
-219 KIETQQ
+219 K
-225 LLISLTILIFFGL
+225 LTL
-238 FGYKQLRGRVYNA
+238 
-251 FQRIIL
+251 
-257 FVIYLLVPIFSLFLI
+257 P
-272 ENSYSQFST
+272 
-281 LSQNSLL
+281 
-288 NNLIIIG
+288 
-295 IIYLIVA
+295 
-302 LATSLRLASL
+302 
-312 IILSASIII
+312 
-321 GLSNQILIDNRGAPI
+321 
-336 LFYNFFQITD
+336 NFFPK
-346 GLNVA
+346 A
-351 SSVTVNINNRILQSI
+351 INKTK
-366 VFSYILF
+366 F
-373 TCFLFIPKLSLP
+373 
-385 RLLPSQTFYSRHDF
+385 DF
-399 KWFYRLSRILLSF
+399 KWFKRFIRITIGYLAI
-412 VTLITVFPLI
+412 TLVLPTSIQSLVDNADITLD
-422 NQTVVSNA
+422 
-430 NISLNYWRMYITY
+430 YWKMQVTY

-473 KLLET
+473 QLLET
-478 YSSDTDTITSTTK
+478 YSSDTYTSTTK

-499 ESQSDLSTLQNL
+499 ESQSDFSTLQNL

-525 DDTVHG
+525 DNTVHG

-551 SNAISFLSSNLF
+551 SNAISLLSSNLF

-582 KDYDTVALHPQS
+582 KNYDTVALHPQS

-611 SYFLDSEP
+611 SYFLDSER
-619 AISELAPLTINRGWP
+619 AISELAPLTIDRGWP

-646 YEQKGDTP
+646 YEQKGVNP

-664 HGGYPSTEAIYPRE
+664 HGGYLNSEETYPRE

-755 WANFDINEREAITIS
+755 WANFDIKEREDITIS

-779 NILSE
+779 SILSE

-793 YQQFLSD
+793 YQQFVSD

-822 DLSTLPLYQTYLQL
+822 DLSTLSLYQTYLQL

>member
-1 MKLIKQL
+1 MGLIFYA
-8 IHTLISIG
+8 
-16 LLGSFFLYAHLI
+16 LG
-28 QNELGST
+28 N
-35 KNDGTVEIIAE
+35 
-46 QPNQVIDSIQIN
+46 
-58 GRYVQSSEIIKN
+58 
-70 QWGFNDAELIPNFSS
+70 
-85 LSEDNSLVIKSSS
+85 
-98 SVKTVSFEYFVSEN
+98 
-112 PVIVNIKVGG
+112 
-122 QLVGTIDTSN
+122 
-132 GDKYKNLAFFKLPS
+132 
-146 TLRITKN
+146 
-153 NQFWYLHLIV
+153 
-163 IAFGITCFIFNKATW
+163 ATW
-178 RIKKREIIF
+178 RIRFRDIILVLCLIGIQFF
-187 LILLLIV
+187 LTSKL
-194 QYIFTTIT
+194 
-202 FPRLYRNEL
+202 FPLLYRDEL
-211 VLFNSNFN
+211 VLFNSSFN
-219 KIETQQ
+219 KAEINLLLTTFTLTLYASFIGYRQ
-225 LLISLTILIFFGL
+225 LNNKL
-238 FGYKQLRGRVYNA
+238 FVACKNL
-251 FQRIIL
+251 FIL
-257 FVIYLLVPIFSLFLI
+257 FNFASVPILSLFII

-281 LSQNSLL
+281 LSIENIRY
-288 NNLIIIG
+288 NLIIISV
-295 IIYLIVA
+295 LFFIVF
-302 LATSLRLASL
+302 LMTNFRFAS
-312 IILSASIII
+312 IFILSISAII
-321 GLSNQILIDNRGAPI
+321 GISNQILITSRGTPL
-336 LFYNFFQITD
+336 LFYNIFQIKD
-346 GLNVA
+346 ALNVA
-351 SSVTVNINNRILQSI
+351 SSITITLNNRMLQSI
-366 VFSYILF
+366 FFTLFLNTYFSIL
-373 TCFLFIPKLSLP
+373 PKLTLP
-385 RLLPSQTFYSRHDF
+385 NFFPKAINKTKFDF
-399 KWFYRLSRILLSF
+399 KWFNRFIRITIGYLAI
-412 VTLITVFPLI
+412 TLVLPTSIQSLVDNADITLD
-422 NQTVVSNA
+422 
-430 NISLNYWRMYITY
+430 YWKMQVTY

-473 KLLET
+473 QLLET
-478 YSSDTDTITSTTK
+478 YSSDTDTSTTK

-499 ESQSDLSTLQNL
+499 ESQSDFSTLQNL
-511 SISPDPLLNQHALS
+511 SISPDPLLNQHTLS
-525 DDTVHG
+525 DNTVHG

-611 SYFLDSEP
+611 SYFLDSDP
-619 AISELAPLTINRGWP
+619 AISELAPLTIDRSWP

-664 HGGYPSTEAIYPRE
+664 HGGYLNSEETYPRE
-678 VSINGSTSE
+678 VNINGSTSE

-793 YQQFLSD
+793 YQQFVSD

-816 NGQQIE
+816 SGQQIE
-822 DLSTLPLYQTYLQL
+822 DLSNLSLYQTYLQL

-841 VDKRPLEDLFE
+841 VDKRPLEDLFK